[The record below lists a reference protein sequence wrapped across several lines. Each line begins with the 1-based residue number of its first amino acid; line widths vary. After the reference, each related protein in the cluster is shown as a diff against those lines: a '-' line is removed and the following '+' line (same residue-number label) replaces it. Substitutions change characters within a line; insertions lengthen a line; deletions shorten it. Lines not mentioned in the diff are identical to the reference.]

1 MHQGAILCLPVIR
14 QSSVIGVMY
23 LENRLSSSAFTEAK
37 TRMTELLVAQAAI
50 SIENSRLVREM
61 KDAQE
66 QIRKSLREK
75 EVLLKEIHHR
85 VKNNL
90 QVIHSMLNL
99 QLPYIKDKQALEV
112 FKDCQT
118 RIYSIA
124 LIHEKLYQSESL
136 ARVDLAAY
144 FRSLTGN
151 VFLSYGVDERE
162 VKSEIVVEDI
172 HLPINSL
179 IPCALIVNELVS
191 NAIKHAF
198 PPDRPRQVPG
208 KILVA
213 LQRGSGG
220 SLVLTVKDNGVG
232 LPEGF
237 DIRRKASLGLRL
249 VHVLARQLNGSLS
262 ISSTN
267 GSEFRLEFESRDD
280 GRS

>member
-1 MHQGAILCLPVIR
+1 
-14 QSSVIGVMY
+14 
-23 LENRLSSSAFTEAK
+23 
-37 TRMTELLVAQAAI
+37 
-50 SIENSRLVREM
+50 M